1 MAVFVGLLGL
11 LTHAGSSRVA
21 TTETVVRHVI
31 DGDTIE
37 LTDGRLVRY
46 LGIDT
51 PEVRRRARPGDREWR
66 AWVGDHWIVD
76 PEPLAHTATEANRE
90 LVEGKAV
97 RLEYDIQTHDRYGR
111 TLAYVYVSAKGGSAS
126 GGGDI
131 MVNEALLEAGYAQV
145 MTIPP
150 NVRYAERFRAAAKA
164 ARSARR
170 GLWSGD

>member
-1 MAVFVGLLGL
+1 LVGL
-11 LTHAGSSRVA
+11 LTHDSSPRLA
-21 TTETVVRHVI
+21 PTELIVRRVI

-37 LTDGRLVRY
+37 LGDGRLIRHI
-46 LGIDT
+46 GIDA
-51 PEVRRRARPGDREWR
+51 PEVRRRVNDR
-66 AWVGDHWIVD
+66 WVAD
-76 PEPLAHTATEANRE
+76 PEPFSRAATEANRQ

-97 RLEYDIQTHDRYGR
+97 RLEHDVQTHDRHGR
-111 TLAYVYVSAKGGSAS
+111 TLAYVYV
-126 GGGDI
+126 DDR

-170 GLWSGD
+170 GLWSAD